1 MKRVLGVAALAAVSG
16 VSGKSTAGSADA
28 SSPLITASGTYDFL
42 SSSVLLTK
50 DLVFFC
56 GSTATELV
64 LQQLPPKVQGQVA
77 DKWEEGMDKVN
88 DAINKANTIRLQNGI
103 PPVSEIVAK
112 VQSRVKSVVTL
123 VEASPPFALTR
134 TFLAAFERAYPQ
146 HKGLLSGAGLL
157 DLVVVAL
164 FLSYFVFSYMLAAF
178 CYVFCCGCCAKRK
191 NKKAAPVEL
200 RKASDKKRR

>member
-1 MKRVLGVAALAAVSG
+1 MGQSFFRKRKHRKNKMMKRVLGVAALAAVSG

-88 DAINKANTIRLQNGI
+88 DAINKANTIRLPNGI
-103 PPVSEIVAK
+103 PP
-112 VQSRVKSVVTL
+112 
-123 VEASPPFALTR
+123 
-134 TFLAAFERAYPQ
+134 
-146 HKGLLSGAGLL
+146 
-157 DLVVVAL
+157 
-164 FLSYFVFSYMLAAF
+164 
-178 CYVFCCGCCAKRK
+178 
-191 NKKAAPVEL
+191 
-200 RKASDKKRR
+200 